1 MRSLLCQATPQGGST
16 ILLTRAREEAEAFCV
31 ILEGA
36 GFVVENTPLQEA
48 IPLLEEM
55 ALRAA
60 IEAILA
66 SEGLLLTSARSVR
79 YLLAPALALLKEDA
93 EEAALFRAHLA
104 ERCYCVGE
112 ATAQACR
119 AIGISSPHLP
129 ECHDAKGL
137 LAFLAARDLL
147 GGRFVFPSSALAR
160 EVLVEGILEGGGEVK
175 RLPCYTMQPLPL
187 SEAHQT
193 ALLAGRIGVVAF
205 CSPSQLASFRSSL
218 GASWSALPA
227 SLRWAAIGETT
238 AQALEEAGLRPWLVS
253 PQPNLAAYALAIR
266 DALVAGD

>member
-1 MRSLLCQATPQGGST
+1 MLCQDAPQGGST
-16 ILLTRAREEAEAFCV
+16 ILLTRAREESEAFCV

-36 GFVVENTPLQEA
+36 GFFVENAPLQEA
-48 IPLLEEM
+48 ISLLDEA

-60 IEAILA
+60 IASILA
-66 SEGLLLTSARSVR
+66 SEGILLTSARSVR

-93 EEAALFRAHLA
+93 EASALFRAHLA

-129 ECHDAKGL
+129 ERHDAKGL

-147 GGRFVFPSSALAR
+147 HGRFVFPCSALAR
-160 EVLVEGILEGGGEVK
+160 EALVEGICEGGGEVR
-175 RLPCYTMQPLPL
+175 RLPCYTMRPLPL
-187 SEAHQT
+187 SEAHQM
-193 ALLAGRIGVVAF
+193 ALLASRIGVVAL
-205 CSPSQLASFRSSL
+205 CSPSQLVSFRSSL

-238 AQALEEAGLRPWLVS
+238 AQALKEAGLRPWLIA
-253 PQPNLAAYALAIR
+253 PQANLAAYALAIR
-266 DALVAGD
+266 DALVA